1 MKVKDVPE
9 SFVLLQDSQEVKAV
23 LERLGVEAERA
34 SSYGCLFVRIEDGD
48 YEEVYALEGFVP
60 YLKLPVERLRQ
71 G

>member
-9 SFVLLQDSQEVKAV
+9 SFVLLQDSQEVKA
-23 LERLGVEAERA
+23 ERA
-34 SSYGCLFVRIEDGD
+34 SSYGRLFVRIEDGD

-60 YLKLPVERLRQ
+60 YLELPVERLRQ